1 MSSSFSPETPGLC
14 GPVLFTLMVQNWVC
28 PSEAPGWG
36 PLTQLLLC
44 EPGHSLPAG
53 MVGQAGGGVV
63 GAATETPSPGRG
75 QQGGGKDG
83 EGPKGC
89 TWTPTASFLHSL
101 DPVLTQTLGGMGSSH
116 QRGVTMTNREP
127 RSAMRPLLTPCG
139 SGSTAVWLAPGG
151 RGDTAWK
158 GRSEAS
164 HGADGSGGRQHSTTS
179 SHHVAGGPRRPLGE
193 EKVSVYA
200 ETSTEMPG
208 DQSN

>member
-1 MSSSFSPETPGLC
+1 MAQSCSPSWCRTG
-14 GPVLFTLMVQNWVC
+14 
-28 PSEAPGWG
+28 SG
-36 PLTQLLLC
+36 PLKPQ
-44 EPGHSLPAG
+44 
-53 MVGQAGGGVV
+53 GGVPSPGFCSV
-63 GAATETPSPGRG
+63 SLDTPCQQAWWGRQAEGVLEQPQRPPSPGRG
-75 QQGGGKDG
+75 QQGGGKEG

-116 QRGVTMTNREP
+116 QRGVTVTNREP

-139 SGSTAVWLAPGG
+139 PGSTAVWLAPGG

-164 HGADGSGGRQHSTTS
+164 HGADGSGGQQHSTTS

-200 ETSTEMPG
+200 ETSTETPG
-208 DQSN
+208 DQSNR